1 MANLTAQFVCV
12 WASLKT
18 KKLSLMC
25 IDLVQEYFFQ
35 KMCST
40 VAISTARGST
50 FKKPVWSC
58 QAKWTKISRPIHYRN
73 HIDYKSLTC
82 SASKGFIKH
91 WYNWGW
97 RLWLSWL
104 SGPFQYP
111 RSAVR
116 IQSAAKSYVM
126 NIYLLS
132 TVLKRRK

>member
-1 MANLTAQFVCV
+1 MYAFELALKLKSCPWCV
-12 WASLKT
+12 STWCKN
-18 KKLSLMC
+18 
-25 IDLVQEYFFQ
+25 IFFK

-40 VAISTARGST
+40 VAISGFSKPTARGST

-104 SGPFQYP
+104 SGPFQYQ